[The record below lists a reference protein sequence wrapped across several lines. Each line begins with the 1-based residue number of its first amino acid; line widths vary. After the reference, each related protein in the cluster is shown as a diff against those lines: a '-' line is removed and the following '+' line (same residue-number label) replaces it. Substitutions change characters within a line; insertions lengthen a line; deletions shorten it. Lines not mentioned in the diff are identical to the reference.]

1 MARAKQIKVMALVN
15 IKHDKNFYKVNDE
28 FKLKEDEAKELNQRG
43 FVSLLED
50 VKKDDEEDDN
60 NDDNNDDNDENDG
73 ENEK

>member
-50 VKKDDEEDDN
+50 VKKDDEDDN
-60 NDDNNDDNDENDG
+60 NDDNNDENDG
-73 ENEK
+73 ENKE